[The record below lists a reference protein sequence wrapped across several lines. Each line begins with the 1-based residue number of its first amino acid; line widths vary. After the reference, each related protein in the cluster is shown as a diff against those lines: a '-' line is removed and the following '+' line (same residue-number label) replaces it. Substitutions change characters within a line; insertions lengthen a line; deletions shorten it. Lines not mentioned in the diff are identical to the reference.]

1 MKELRYLL
9 FSNEELYLALL
20 SWLRVRNAELSL
32 AFLKR
37 LTINN
42 LGKPDITIDY
52 VNNKGIELAH
62 RFDDQDV
69 VSALI
74 LFCRENHIPLSA
86 RAAKSLEI
94 HDGSIGLLCKL
105 SPKSHGDHTFDGS
118 PGQFVKE
125 FNNPQARKST
135 AVARHSRVS
144 GLKPVKVSED

>member
-52 VNNKGIELAH
+52 VNNKGVELAH

-74 LFCRENHIPLSA
+74 LYCRENHIPLSA

-94 HDGSIGLLCKL
+94 HDGAIGLLCKL
-105 SPKSHGDHTFDGS
+105 SPKSHADHSFDGHH
-118 PGQFVKE
+118 GQFVKE
-125 FNNPQARKST
+125 FSAPPGRKTTAGARRGKTS
-135 AVARHSRVS
+135 A
-144 GLKPVKVSED
+144 LKPVGMS